1 MPNETPSDELVGVL
15 SDEEIDLYLQGDRR
29 NIDKLLLTNSNRL
42 TSLVLTH
49 MRKEDERNAKEDA
62 TWKAIGG
69 EAAIKLRAD
78 YVDSLIK
85 TQTDRSDMMRKVAQS
100 TVTWALPLFLTF
112 LLAALWDSIV
122 KHIKLKL
129 GLPL

>member
-1 MPNETPSDELVGVL
+1 MPHDTPSDELVGVL
-15 SDEEIDLYLQGDRR
+15 SEEEIDAMLQGDRR

-42 TSLVLTH
+42 TSLVLAH

-69 EAAIKLRAD
+69 EEAIKLRAD

-85 TQTDRSDMMRKVAQS
+85 RQGIRNAMMEKVSQS
-100 TVTWALPLFLTF
+100 TLTWALIAFLGF
-112 LLAALWDSIV
+112 LATALWSDIIRAA
-122 KHIKLKL
+122 KIKL